1 MLTLAAPLLLLAAPQ
16 IVGGEFKRLRT
27 VENQPG
33 SVASLGYYLA
43 NAGDVNADA
52 VDDFAMSLPNFGRT
66 GSSVTRGK
74 VLVFSGADGAFL
86 REFEG
91 SDDDLHFGEALAGA
105 GDFDADG
112 FDDLIVG
119 GRRDLPYSPLGV
131 VRVLSVRLNRVLFE
145 KRSSLSDD
153 GFGTSVAGVGD
164 VNGDGF
170 DDIGYGLPGVNNDAG
185 RIDVVSGATGVK
197 LFELAA
203 VQARE
208 RIGKTVVGVGDV
220 DLDGIPDIATSNS
233 IFGPQQTDSLGRA
246 TVYSS
251 GTRRQIW
258 GRNGERSGDLFG
270 LDIAAAGDVNG
281 DGRADLV
288 VGAPGWGRARGESL
302 GAAYVLTGLDGSTLV
317 HVQGPHHLSQ
327 FGSAVSGNCDVNGD
341 RVPDV
346 LVGAGLASMP
356 NGAPLGGVVF
366 LFSGADGMR
375 LRTFLGDERFASLG
389 TDVAFLGRE
398 EPQGHARFAFGMP
411 GHAVQ
416 GGGFGAAEMVVF
428 RPYLSTDSETISA
441 AGGQVTATIDFPER
455 DAGDPY
461 ILLISRTGIGPSD
474 FNGLTVPLTQDS
486 MFARAAAGDYPVL
499 ATGTAGLLDA
509 AGDATALYLAWP
521 PQLSVNVGNT
531 FWIAALLQDPL
542 TGAPRR
548 VSVAVPM
555 TVVP

>member
-16 IVGGEFKRLRT
+16 LVGGEFKRLRT
-27 VENQPG
+27 VENQPNNG
-33 SVASLGYYLA
+33 ASLGYNLA
-43 NAGDVNADA
+43 DAGDVNADG
-52 VDDFAMSLPNFGRT
+52 VDDFAMSLPNFGRV
-66 GSSVTRGK
+66 GYSATRGK

-91 SDDDLHFGEALAGA
+91 RDDDLLFGMALDSA

-119 GRRDLPYSPLGV
+119 GRRDPPYSSLGI
-131 VRVLSVRLNRVLFE
+131 VRVLSVRHNRVLFATQ
-145 KRSSLSDD
+145 STLSDD

-164 VNGDGF
+164 IDGDGHAE
-170 DDIGYGLPGVNNDAG
+170 IAYGLPGFNNDAG
-185 RIDVVSGATGVK
+185 RIEVVSGATGFQ
-197 LFELAA
+197 LFSLDAA
-203 VQARE
+203 QARE

-220 DLDGIPDIATSNS
+220 DLDGIPDIATSDS
-233 IFGPQQTDSLGRA
+233 IFGPQHSDSLGRA

-251 GTRRQIW
+251 GTRMQIW

-288 VGAPGWGRARGESL
+288 VGAPGWGRTRDESL

-317 HVQGPHHLSQ
+317 QVQGPHHLSH

-341 RVPDV
+341 RMPDV

-356 NGAPLGGVVF
+356 NGAPLGGAVF

-375 LRTFLGDERFASLG
+375 LNTFLGNERFASLG
-389 TDVAFLGRE
+389 MDVAFLGRE
-398 EPQGHARFAFGMP
+398 EPKGHARFAFGMP

-441 AGGQVTATIDFPER
+441 TGGQVTATIDFPER

-461 ILLISRTGIGPSD
+461 MLMISRTGIGPSD

-486 MFARAAAGDYPVL
+486 MFARAVAGDYPVL

-509 AGDATALYLAWP
+509 AGDATAIYLAWQ
-521 PQLSVNVGNT
+521 PQLSANVGNT

-542 TGAPRR
+542 TGAPQR

-555 TVVP
+555 SVVP